1 MNLVGKILTGLI
13 ALFSIV
19 FMTLVL
25 AVYATHQN
33 WRTIAQ
39 DLEKKRDQLQKEKT
53 DLETRRSELQKKY
66 DYDQAAWA
74 AAKLAEQ
81 EWRKTLQAQSDTQQK
96 DLKKL
101 EDERTTAL
109 NSLDTTQKNMT
120 DVYAQLFGGK
130 DKEGKQQ
137 KGLWEIVKETQQAR
151 NQAFNDF
158 VAMKDRV
165 QQLENVLSTLKARN
179 ITLVADERKY
189 RDILLLNNMSL
200 NLESY
205 AKVAP
210 AGLKGRVT
218 RVGANG
224 LVEIDVGADAG
235 LRPGQQLQVY
245 GASGLPYLG
254 KLVVVKTESQVA
266 VCEILRDFQKGPI
279 QRNDNVAANLR
290 PQ

>member
-39 DLEKKRDQLQKEKT
+39 DLKKKQDKLEEEKT
-53 DLETRRSELQKKY
+53 GLEERQRQLQKKY
-66 DYDQAAWA
+66 DYGQAEWA
-74 AAKLAEQ
+74 AAKAAEQ
-81 EWRKTLQAQSDTQQK
+81 EWRKTLQAQNDTQQK
-96 DLKKL
+96 DLSKL
-101 EDERTTAL
+101 KDELTTKL
-109 NSLDTTQKNMT
+109 NTLDTTQRNMT

-130 DKEGKQQ
+130 DKDGKEH

-165 QQLENVLSTLKARN
+165 QQLENVLSTLKERN
-179 ITLVADERKY
+179 TTLVADERKY
-189 RDILLLNNMSL
+189 RDILLLHNMSL
-200 NLESY
+200 NLDTY
-205 AKVAP
+205 KPTAP

-254 KLVVVKTESQVA
+254 KLVVVKAEPQVA

-290 PQ
+290 P